1 MWLDTMN
8 AVRPLAILLSL
19 VSLATAESFRIPYT
33 CSAADMEAF
42 GFTCTPQEP
51 CPVYAELVSVDALS
65 GRLFVTGNLHTVS
78 ATMYGLLLVSED
90 GGKTWTEPVKRD
102 RWTAFEL
109 IQFADLQHGW
119 VSGVTIQPLPKDP
132 FLLLTADGGKTW
144 RARPLFEESHFGSI
158 QQFWFENAKAGELIL
173 DASEGKIQRYERYET
188 QSGGES
194 WEAKEVNNKPLKLT
208 AARPNQNPTWR
219 LRTDAASKTFRVEER
234 TTTGWNLT
242 ASFDV
247 HVADCKGTEE

>member
-1 MWLDTMN
+1 MN
-8 AVRPLAILLSL
+8 TVRNVAILLSL
-19 VSLATAESFRIPYT
+19 ASLLGAESIRIPYT
-33 CSAADMEAF
+33 CTAADMDAF
-42 GFTCTPQEP
+42 GFTCTNEEP
-51 CPVYAELVSVDALS
+51 CPVYAELVAVDALA

-78 ATMYGLLLVSED
+78 ATMYGLFLVSED

-144 RARPLFEESHFGSI
+144 RTRPLFEESRFGSI
-158 QQFWFENAKAGELIL
+158 QQFWFDDAKTGELIL
-173 DASEGKIQRYERYET
+173 DRSQGNIQRYERYES

-194 WEAKEVNNKPLKLT
+194 WETKEVSNKPLKLST
-208 AARPNQNPTWR
+208 ARPKENPTWR
-219 LRTDAASKTFRVEER
+219 LRTDAPSKTFRVEQR
-234 TTTGWNLT
+234 TTSGWSPT
-242 ASFDV
+242 ASFDI
-247 HVADCKGTEE
+247 HVGDCKGTEE